1 MHIFGAAGTR
11 PGVLRP
17 EHIHRLT
24 VDSRGS
30 KEVREA
36 VKRFGGRDSK
46 SVVTILVSHTNGKIV
61 GSKWMVLGGA
71 GAPELKVSELTGG
84 DGEWKLK
91 LNLTDLSGFNFNGNG
106 ARANFSSWVEGKSL
120 VTKMKKRGEEELTDK
135 KDIEEKLEE
144 LKVNFVGRLAV
155 VPLGSND
162 MGVCFMVAP
171 VGMEEM
177 KKKCLEKSCI
187 ENSARIPVKEI
198 KISAKKGDAI
208 HKTVSFLPW
217 EGKWRDGPKGWV
229 LFPLLERSVEGS
241 SDRGDVEPC
250 SEDIRRE
257 CFNRLRSVFLPAA
270 TKEVWRFYDKIGQA
284 GEKIT
289 RREGILQL
297 SLSGEVLKGE
307 NWAEGEREPK
317 ERWPEF
323 VLVTDGDSDA
333 SEGKH

>member
-84 DGEWKLK
+84 DGEWMLK

-120 VTKMKKRGEEELTDK
+120 VTRMKKRGEEELTDK

-270 TKEVWRFYDKIGQA
+270 TKEVWRFYDRIGQA

-289 RREGILQL
+289 RKEGILQL

>member
-270 TKEVWRFYDKIGQA
+270 TKEVWRFYDRIGQA